1 MPVAPESVALISF
14 GVIKNSPNLNPMGS
28 LSFPRPSAG

>member
-14 GVIKNSPNLNPMGS
+14 GITKK
-28 LSFPRPSAG
+28 LSESETNWLSVLSS